1 MLGTLKITNTG
12 FDRADWVIIKLVT
25 TGEYNNNDN
34 GNVEV
39 LLSSWT
45 PFTFPINKSVFDR
58 KNECISNVK
67 GEIMQRYNVFR
78 RPPKKEGCVATQV
91 R

>member
-1 MLGTLKITNTG
+1 
-12 FDRADWVIIKLVT
+12 
-25 TGEYNNNDN
+25 
-34 GNVEV
+34 
-39 LLSSWT
+39 LSSWT

>member
-39 LLSSWT
+39 LLSS
-45 PFTFPINKSVFDR
+45 
-58 KNECISNVK
+58 
-67 GEIMQRYNVFR
+67 
-78 RPPKKEGCVATQV
+78 
-91 R
+91 